1 MKKEVEEKYVP
12 KTLHKKD
19 YMIQSKNLVHSRKM
33 YKKGIYINRKPIK
46 SFTSKKSN
54 HIINA
59 MKMYSIQSITPSKE
73 LSRKTGCSVQG
84 LERIVKKG
92 MGAYY
97 SSGSRPNQTP
107 LSWGYARLGSSI
119 TGNKASIIDN
129 HILQEECNKGSKAL
143 LLSNRAKAKAKA
155 KSTILSKK
163 KSNQINNSLR

>member
-1 MKKEVEEKYVP
+1 MRIEVEHKYIP
-12 KTLHKKD
+12 TTLNNKD
-19 YMIQSKNLVHSRKM
+19 SVIQRKNLVQSRKM

-59 MKMYSIQSITPSKE
+59 MKMYNVQSIKPSKE
-73 LSRKTGCSVQG
+73 LSRKTGCSIQG

-107 LSWGYARLGSSI
+107 MSWGYARLGSSI
-119 TGNKASIIDN
+119 SGNKASVVDN
-129 HILQEECNKGSKAL
+129 HILREECTKSSKAL
-143 LLSNRAKAKAKA
+143 LLSNRAR
-155 KSTILSKK
+155 INSKTQKNLEK
-163 KSNQINNSLR
+163 KSRH